1 MIRWLAYYD
10 LPSVLHP
17 QFLPAQKFM
26 WEKGKN
32 KRNCRVLYLPFGN
45 KDPALQMYFWFIC
58 FTNQN
63 PLLYFWIKSNMKYVA
78 DLLQENFL
86 HNFHS
91 WNFLAHVY
99 LWKKKQ
105 TQNWFKLHNKPKFSW
120 LRYTG
125 RSFVAFSRY
134 FRNTFEKKRWEKQES
149 FIFSEPYISDA
160 DLKTS

>member
-26 WEKGKN
+26 WEKAKN
-32 KRNCRVLYLPFGN
+32 KRNCRVLYLPCGN
-45 KDPALQMYFWFIC
+45 KGPALQMYFWFIC

-86 HNFHS
+86 HNFHF
-91 WNFLAHVY
+91 WNFLAHAY
-99 LWKKKQ
+99 LWKKS
-105 TQNWFKLHNKPKFSW
+105 KPKTDLNSIIILNFHGWDILVEVLLHSADI
-120 LRYTG
+120 LGTLLKRKDG
-125 RSFVAFSRY
+125 RNKNPSY
-134 FRNTFEKKRWEKQES
+134 FQNLTFLMR
-149 FIFSEPYISDA
+149 I
-160 DLKTS
+160 